1 MGITARRNLMTGA
14 VAGGL
19 LTAGITP
26 AEAATGAVL
35 LPARKLK
42 PGDLVV
48 GPRST
53 VVRVASRQR
62 LANGRQRIRYTHPT
76 SGQATPFDAASDRNG
91 FESGRKFAVLLR
103 GVGVD
108 TVRLT
113 GSSPQVIDGGTP

>member
-1 MGITARRNLMTGA
+1 MGITARRHVMTGA

-19 LTAGITP
+19 LTAGIAP
-26 AEAATGAVL
+26 AEAATGAAL

-53 VVRVASRQR
+53 VVRVHSRRR
-62 LANGRQRIRYTHPT
+62 LANGRQQLRYTDPT
-76 SGQATPFDAASDRNG
+76 TGKATPFDATVDRTG

-113 GSSPQVIDGGTP
+113 GPAPQVVDGGAP

>member
-19 LTAGITP
+19 LTAGIAP

-42 PGDLVV
+42 PGDLIV

-62 LANGRQRIRYTHPT
+62 LGNGRQRIRYTHPST
-76 SGQATPFDAASDRNG
+76 GHATPFDATSDRNG
-91 FESGRKFAVLLR
+91 YESGRKFAVLLR

-113 GSSPQVIDGGTP
+113 TAAPQVIDGGTP

>member
-19 LTAGITP
+19 LTAGIAP

-53 VVRVASRQR
+53 VVRVASRKR

-103 GVGVD
+103 GVGID

-113 GSSPQVIDGGTP
+113 GSSAQVIDGGTP